1 MFSEINAAIAA
12 CAYTVIRESI
22 TMVTCYDKGKLDRT
36 LSKDWNAL
44 KFLDT
49 HTDGGM
55 FKLRQ
60 LSDTALVKKSGH
72 YINDRG
78 GKIPAG
84 W

>member
-1 MFSEINAAIAA
+1 LAKRLRKHAVLMKARGVGFSEINASIAA
-12 CAYTVIRESI
+12 CAYTVIRNSV

-55 FKLRQ
+55 FKLR
-60 LSDTALVKKSGH
+60 
-72 YINDRG
+72 
-78 GKIPAG
+78 
-84 W
+84 